1 MYDRFID
8 IFSINYDK
16 NILSS
21 IGLGDMH
28 MDVITQLERTFIHI
42 FCTKLIEQI
51 QNGNDLMGSLAKQ
64 KITEISDETLDI
76 FIRLITSN
84 NSKDCTPKHTD
95 IENGKI
101 LQTKRRVER
110 EILKGKDSKER
121 FTKN

>member
-51 QNGNDLMGSLAKQ
+51 
-64 KITEISDETLDI
+64 
-76 FIRLITSN
+76 
-84 NSKDCTPKHTD
+84 
-95 IENGKI
+95 
-101 LQTKRRVER
+101 
-110 EILKGKDSKER
+110 
-121 FTKN
+121 